1 MSVPDPLGA
10 DRLGAG
16 AASYRPPVYGVK
28 PEQPPFYL
36 RWRYIALAVVAAL
49 LLSYALF
56 KATVKTE
63 DTPERAASQVITLF
77 LDDKLSEMRSKLCR
91 DDRNQ
96 VGANDLEKAARSAG
110 DLLKTLDKPQVESV
124 APITLTGSYAN
135 VEARQVSGLVT
146 AVIGAGTTF
155 KVVTVNENGWRVCL
169 SPGGYGLGAFNLDV
183 PVGGGLKGI
192 DDGTTP

>member
-16 AASYRPPVYGVK
+16 AASYRKPVYGVK
-28 PEQPPFYL
+28 PDKPPFYL
-36 RWRYIALAVVAAL
+36 RWRYIAVAVVGAL
-49 LLSYALF
+49 LLSYALYR
-56 KATVKTE
+56 ATAKTE

-77 LDDKLSEMRSKLCR
+77 LDGKLSEMRSKLCR
-91 DDRNQ
+91 ADREQ
-96 VGANDLEKAARSAG
+96 VGSNDLERAARSAG
-110 DLLKTLDKPQVESV
+110 DLLKTLDKAQVETV
-124 APITLTGSYAN
+124 APITLTGSYAA

-155 KVVTVNENGWRVCL
+155 KVVTVDENGWRVCL
-169 SPGGYGLGAFNLDV
+169 SAGGYGLGAFNLDV

-192 DDGTTP
+192 NEDSVP